1 MLVSLQLFTFS
12 FRITHLTSFV
22 CPITV
27 ITDQEQYLER
37 GASFVL
43 TKPVSEDSLKKYLFI
58 ADRRRAEALH
68 PELKQQREAEVLGST
83 PS

>member
-1 MLVSLQLFTFS
+1 MLVSCILLYVLFCWLQLTLYVS
-12 FRITHLTSFV
+12 
-22 CPITV
+22 PTV
-27 ITDQEQYLER
+27 LSDQEQYLEQ

-58 ADRRRAEALH
+58 ADRRRAELLH

-83 PS
+83 PT